1 MLVVTLEYPLLNNK
15 LTSSWTTEDS
25 SALYRVADWGAGYF
39 SVSDKGE
46 LQVNPVL
53 NDSDVNVSLVDII
66 SGIRE
71 RGMDMPVLL
80 RIENI
85 LNNSISRIN
94 EAFAEAI
101 EQAGYQS
108 YYRGVFPIKVNQ
120 QCHVIE
126 EVARFGSRYHH
137 GLEAGS
143 KAELLIAMANIR
155 DDDSYIVCN
164 GYKDEEF
171 IDLGLRA
178 CQLGVSCFFVVET
191 LSELTLILQRSKVL
205 GIEPLIGARL
215 KLATMV
221 DGYWSKDSGD
231 RSLFG
236 LSTTQ
241 LISVVD
247 QLKRE
252 GMLDRLQLL
261 HFHLGSQIT
270 NIRNIRTGVQ
280 EACRFYA
287 DLVKEGA
294 GLGYLDLGGG
304 LAVDYDGSRSNSCH
318 SKNYQLNEYCVDIV
332 EEIMATLDPLGIKH
346 PVIITESGRATVAY
360 SSMLLFNCLGV
371 THFDPVPLLAGQ
383 ADEQH
388 ELMNNLRWVLETVTT
403 TNLQE
408 CHNDALY
415 YRDQV
420 REGFRR
426 GELNLRAT
434 AQADNIYLAILQRI
448 MKLLPE
454 AERIPAE
461 LEGLSESL
469 ADIYYGNFSVF
480 QSLPDSWAIG
490 QVFPIMPV
498 HRLNEQ
504 PTRQAIIADLTC
516 DCDGRIDR
524 FIGDQRTLSVHPLK
538 EDEDYILGIFL
549 VGAYQETL
557 GDLHNLFGDTHV
569 VSARI
574 NADGSYDFVRE
585 IEGDSIADVL
595 NYVEYE
601 PRLLLERFRNTAEQA
616 VKLGKITVAAR
627 QQMLEAYSASLRG
640 YTYFEK

>member
-1 MLVVTLEYPLLNNK
+1 MNNIS
-15 LTSSWTTEDS
+15 LPSWTFQDS
-25 SALYRVADWGAGYF
+25 AELYRVADWSAGHF
-39 SVSDKGE
+39 SVSETGE
-46 LQVNPVL
+46 LQVNSL
-53 NDSDVNVSLVDII
+53 SNGNNINVSLVDII

-71 RGMDMPVLL
+71 RGMEMPVLL

-85 LNNSISRIN
+85 LDNSITRLN
-94 EAFAEAI
+94 EAFAQAI

-143 KAELLIAMANIR
+143 KAELLIALANIR

-191 LSELTLILQRSKVL
+191 PNELPRILERSRAL
-205 GIEPLIGARL
+205 DIEPLIGLRM
-215 KLATMV
+215 KLSAKV
-221 DGYWSKDSGD
+221 DGHWSKDSGD

-241 LISVVD
+241 LISIVD
-247 QLKRE
+247 LLKHE

-261 HFHLGSQIT
+261 HCHLGSQIT

-280 EACRFYA
+280 EACRYYA
-287 DLVKEGA
+287 DLVNEGA
-294 GLGYLDLGGG
+294 NLGCLDLGGG
-304 LAVDYDGSRSNSCH
+304 LAVDYDGTRSNTCH
-318 SKNYQLNEYCVDIV
+318 SKNYELNEYCADII
-332 EEIMATLDPLGIKH
+332 ETIMATLDPLGIKH
-346 PVIITESGRATVAY
+346 PVIITESGRATVAH
-360 SSMLLFNCLGV
+360 SSVLLFDCLSV
-371 THFDPVPLLAGQ
+371 TSFDPEPLPVEQ
-383 ADEQH
+383 PEQQH
-388 ELMNNLRWVLETVTT
+388 ELIRNLYWVLNAITPK
-403 TNLQE
+403 NLQE
-408 CHNDALY
+408 CHNDAIY
-415 YRDQV
+415 YRDEI

-426 GELNLRAT
+426 GDIDLRDT
-434 AQADNIYLAILQRI
+434 AKADNIFLAILQRI
-448 MKLLPE
+448 IQRFPE

-461 LEGLSESL
+461 LEGLHESL
-469 ADIYYGNFSVF
+469 ADIYYGNFSLF
-480 QSLPDSWAIG
+480 QSLPDSWAID

-498 HRLNEQ
+498 QRLNER
-504 PTRQAIIADLTC
+504 PSRQAIIADLTC
-516 DCDGRIDR
+516 DCDGKIDR
-524 FIGDQRTLSVHPLK
+524 FIDGERTLAVHPLK

-574 NADGSYDFVRE
+574 NPDGSYDFVRE
-585 IEGDSIADVL
+585 IQGDSIADVL
-595 NYVEYE
+595 NYVEYH
-601 PRLLLERFRNTAEQA
+601 PQSLLERFRNTAEQA
-616 VKLGKITVAAR
+616 VKSGRITVAAR
-627 QQMLEAYSASLRG
+627 QQMLEAFSASLRG